1 VFFHELDLQP
11 AGSAFDL
18 PSSIRAMIWVFGARI
33 TKGDSAG
40 AASRNLKMLV
50 ANRSTFP
57 AFDTIKLE

>member
-1 VFFHELDLQP
+1 VFFHELDLQQ
-11 AGSAFDL
+11 AGPAFDL

-33 TKGDSAG
+33 KKGDSAG
-40 AASRNLKMLV
+40 AAKMLA